1 MTKKYSFTKTEK
13 LLDKFLEL
21 GVPGYAI
28 AVMKDG
34 ECIFS
39 KKDGYSSLEDKTPVT
54 GKESYYMYSCTKVL
68 TCTAALMLYEKGA
81 FKLDDPVAKYLPEF
95 ANMKVKAEDG
105 TLRPAEKPM
114 LVHHLFSMTAGFDY
128 NLQSPSMKEFHKD
141 TDGRC
146 PTREFA
152 RYLSREPLFF
162 EPGTRYNYSL
172 CHDVLGVLIEVWSG
186 ERLSD
191 FMKKNIFEP
200 LGMKNTL
207 FRPTEEEKERICP
220 LYIFGENN
228 GKMITRLPSTIS
240 YQLGTEFDSGG
251 AGSVSTLDDFVLFLE
266 ALRTYKLLSP
276 DTVRLMS
283 TDRIGGLYDDFE
295 LAAKGYGYG
304 LGVRCRRAD
313 GHPNSLDLYD
323 FGWQGAAGSHAAVDT
338 ENGISVVYV
347 QHMLNYPNHEHKK
360 DLVRTITAEILAKD
374 N

>member
-34 ECIFS
+34 ECVFS
-39 KKDGYSSLEDKTPVT
+39 KKDGYSSLEEKTPVT

-152 RYLSREPLFF
+152 RYLSREPLCF
-162 EPGTRYNYSL
+162 EPGTHYNYSL

-283 TDRIGGLYDDFE
+283 TDRIGRLYDDFE
-295 LAAKGYGYG
+295 LAEKGYGYG

-313 GHPNSLDLYD
+313 GHPNSLYLSD